1 MRPKN
6 PLKDFT
12 SLGVGQLLM
21 TSGQQ
26 SGWGDFVLKEKI
38 KRLKSRLKVW
48 NKEQYGDTFKKV
60 KQLQEELN
68 KLEQVTMDR

>member
-1 MRPKN
+1 
-6 PLKDFT
+6 
-12 SLGVGQLLM
+12 M